1 MPVFNVWH
9 DIVSDSAIL
18 RFSLYPKWKQ
28 SKSLS
33 WVSGMRKR
41 EQKHLTSNER
51 RGWERRRERE
61 RKRLTEGNRG
71 RGEGKQ
77 GRKQWTK
84 RRKKTTNEIIVT
96 RTFLVLQEKVLQR
109 KCNCMAWSWGHHHK
123 RGWWWYSLY
132 VGTRDEN
139 SGAIFLLSLTVTT
152 THRTVWARSKR
163 IGGEKKEQEESNG
176 RWRRKLHETQTDR
189 NQEEDMKEKERK
201 RWRSRGQQRTS
212 NLRREDNVL
221 RRTEEPAGEL
231 FQREKK

>member
-1 MPVFNVWH
+1 MKAKQ
-9 DIVSDSAIL
+9 VSV
-18 RFSLYPKWKQ
+18 
-28 SKSLS
+28 LS
-33 WVSGMRKR
+33 EWNEKTRAKTLNEQRETWVR
-41 EQKHLTSNER
+41 EKE
-51 RGWERRRERE
+51 RERE
-61 RKRLTEGNRG
+61 RLTEGNRG

-84 RRKKTTNEIIVT
+84 RTKKTTNEIIVT